1 MYVGYLSYMSYV
13 SYKSISVNSLRLLEI
28 ACKKTL
34 LIYDINYKN
43 ENIERKVLRS
53 SRPDVF
59 LKKGALKICSKF
71 TGYLLCNF
79 IEIALQNG
87 CSPVNLLH
95 IFRTPFPKNTSGW
108 LLLEICKSTNF

>member
-13 SYKSISVNSLRLLEI
+13 SYKSISVNSLRSLEI
-28 ACKKTL
+28 AYKKTL

-43 ENIERKVLRS
+43 KNIERKVLRS

-59 LKKGALKICSKF
+59 LGKGALKICSKF

-87 CSPVNLLH
+87 CSPENLLH

-108 LLLEICKSTNF
+108 LFLEICKRTNF